1 MDYRWLLLVGVAACG
16 TPVKGNARVVKGATT
31 GTSARTQN
39 LVRPGADGH
48 YFLSPNASTI
58 EIVSIGFKGDSNSEF
73 TLSDCKPSYQ
83 RDAAELTSFL
93 DCPFEVDAG
102 TYTAMDIGLATS
114 AQVTVDDATNGL
126 FTDSASPTGL
136 SAVAPAGG
144 AASVKVTVNSPNSDR
159 IMSQSAFVEPVVV
172 EEGKP
177 VTVTL
182 LEDMIHTM
190 SGDVAGGQPRFDL
203 SLPLAPVFMV
213 ATAGEVT
220 QGSVEYYAPSGTAA
234 NSYQGTMGSG
244 NEAYSARVFFVN
256 GKPSFVW
263 HVTLGNSEAW
273 ASDPRGGD
281 GSRAG
286 GYLGL
291 DGNGMLCWAQTNSDS
306 LSWDESGY
314 SRICRMKHLTNL
326 GETTTIE
333 CKTQNT
339 APAPT
344 AGHTYESGCPD
355 FTPNESQMVTLVAK

>member
-1 MDYRWLLLVGVAACG
+1 M
-16 TPVKGNARVVKGATT
+16 
-31 GTSARTQN
+31 S
-39 LVRPGADGH
+39 
-48 YFLSPNASTI
+48 I
-58 EIVSIGFKGDSNSEF
+58 EFKGGDESSF
-73 TLSDCKPSYQ
+73 AFSDCKPSYQ
-83 RDAAELTSFL
+83 RDAAELTSIL

-102 TYTAMDIGLATS
+102 TYTEMGIGLATS
-114 AQVTVDDATNGL
+114 AHVTVDDATNGL
-126 FTDSASPTGL
+126 FTDASSATKL

-144 AASVKVTVNSPNSDR
+144 AASVEVTVNSPNSDQ
-159 IMSQSAFVEPVVV
+159 IMSQSAFVEPLVV

-190 SGDVAGGQPRFDL
+190 SADVQGGQPRFDL

-220 QGSVEYYAPSGTAA
+220 SGSVEYYAPSGTAA

-273 ASDPRGGD
+273 AADPRGGD

-291 DGNGMLCWAQTNSDS
+291 DANGNVCWAQTNGDS
-306 LSWDESGY
+306 LSWGENGY
-314 SRICRMKHLTNL
+314 SRICRMKHLTAL

-339 APAPT
+339 APDPT

-355 FTPNESQMVTLVAK
+355 FTPNETQMVTLVAK